1 MEEECEMKTPL
12 TSKSKDGED
21 LQRIEEESCG
31 SCSQI
36 IIES

>member
-1 MEEECEMKTPL
+1 MEEEREMKTPL

-21 LQRIEEESCG
+21 LEKIKEKSCV